1 VVSHRRTPLA
11 LLIAVAV
18 AIALAP
24 SAPAQA
30 DPREDKKRIDAEV
43 AKASAILESA
53 TERARAAAQRL
64 AAVTAQ
70 LPAAQSRVAEAR
82 GQVAAA
88 EATANTAR
96 RKAAEAQEALNR
108 ARQRYQ
114 ESERRVQQA
123 RDRVATFASANYKG
137 SSIVTLNMLLDAR
150 TPQEIIERFGYF
162 ERVMATE
169 RAAMDDLL
177 AARMAAKRAEN
188 EAGLKQRAAAEAEA
202 AAERALE
209 EAKRVQA
216 DAEAAVA
223 EVQRLVAERESALK
237 VAEQERAASL
247 ARYQRAREEAAR
259 IAARLAAW
267 EAQQRR
273 NQNAQTP
280 SLRPGARLLMPT
292 RGWKSSDFGM
302 RFDPYYKVWQR
313 HDGIDI
319 AAPGGTPIYAA
330 AAGTVIFAGWN
341 GGYGNFT
348 CISHGQYNGQ
358 WLSTCY
364 AHQSAIYVRA
374 GQQVQAG
381 QMIGRVGTTGAST
394 GNHLHFEVRLNG
406 NPVQPL
412 DWLPACLC

>member
-364 AHQSAIYVRA
+364 AHQSAINVQVGQQVRA
-374 GQQVQAG
+374 GQV
-381 QMIGRVGTTGAST
+381 IGRVGTTGAST
-394 GNHLHFEVRLNG
+394 GYHLHFEVRLNG
-406 NPVQPL
+406 TPVQPL
-412 DWLPACLC
+412 NWLPACLC